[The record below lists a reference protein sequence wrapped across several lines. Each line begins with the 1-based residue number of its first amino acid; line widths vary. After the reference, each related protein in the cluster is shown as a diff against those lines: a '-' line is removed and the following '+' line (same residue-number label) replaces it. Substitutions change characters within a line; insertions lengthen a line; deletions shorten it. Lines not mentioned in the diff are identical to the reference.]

1 MNSHLLPFIDQDY
14 YEDLSKDY
22 ADSVEF
28 LQHQLDTGNFF
39 MNEQEPNVFVMK
51 RRLPNGLHRKSERP
65 IPNSLS
71 TLQKIEEIGKMPR
84 LKDILMRRYYR
95 SLDRTM

>member
-1 MNSHLLPFIDQDY
+1 
-14 YEDLSKDY
+14 
-22 ADSVEF
+22 
-28 LQHQLDTGNFF
+28 
-39 MNEQEPNVFVMK
+39 MK

-65 IPNSLS
+65 IPKSLS

>member
-1 MNSHLLPFIDQDY
+1 M
-14 YEDLSKDY
+14 SKDY

-28 LQHQLDTGNFF
+28 LQNQLDAGNFF
-39 MNEQEPNVFVMK
+39 KNEQEPNFFVMK

-65 IPNSLS
+65 INMKSLS
-71 TLQKIEEIGKMPR
+71 SLQKIAEIGKMPR